1 MEREREREYFD
12 VINCTWKKGFKVQV
26 DVGYW
31 GVSVVLT
38 LGFARLQDLREE
50 NVLHG
55 KGISPL
61 LYRYTYCRLIFPYIN
76 TYSRREFSLSSLSLY
91 IYIYIYIYIDTHTH
105 KRIFM
110 LL

>member
-1 MEREREREYFD
+1 MERESEFD

-55 KGISPL
+55 KGIPPL
-61 LYRYTYCRLIFPYIN
+61 LYRYVNFTYVEICVFCI
-76 TYSRREFSLSSLSLY
+76 
-91 IYIYIYIYIDTHTH
+91 
-105 KRIFM
+105 
-110 LL
+110 